1 MAGESPDRS
10 EQGKSSGETTQG
22 ERDPRLAVFRQA
34 TPRTEPVDQPTAV
47 FTTRPRD
54 AEPDSSAASADP
66 ADEPAPSGND
76 ARLRAAVAAWVA
88 TADENEETSAPAEE
102 ASAADEAAGTPEG
115 SATDAG
121 APGAAPVAGE
131 RDSGTGA
138 QTEPESASDGDAVT
152 SGDVTAGTTADD
164 NTADEASAETEGPAG
179 PAPRKSAS
187 AADEDASEAA
197 TSAPDEPPA
206 DEMTSAEPEAE
217 APEASEAAREPLTE
231 AEGPAEPVEPEE
243 APADADEAARATVPA
258 DAGADAEADAEAEA
272 EAEPGPGSA
281 SSSDR
286 GDASDAADDADRTGS
301 QDAADG
307 SDDER
312 PRPSWAQKKASSDSG
327 EGGEGD
333 EESANAKPARG
344 PVDQPTAVFKSLR
357 RPAVDQPTTA
367 LKVPPVPKPA
377 QSDKPARPTPEPAEG
392 GSKAR
397 RDSTFVPLRRDDAQ
411 ASAPAAPRPA
421 TAEPAAP
428 KPAAEPAAPVS
439 LAESERTKQQPM
451 PPLPP
456 LDLLAELTNTP
467 PPPQTPVRT
476 LVRRVKIWTPLA
488 VLVLIIFAVVQLVR
502 PLPEPQLGLSA
513 QETFTFEGGQLSL
526 PWPSEG
532 QGAAEVVGVGS
543 LGTYGAQKP
552 APIASVAKTMTAWVI
567 LRDHPITGKEV
578 GPKITVDKQAED
590 ESKIDDEST
599 AAISQG
605 QQFTEKQMLQM
616 LMIPSGN
623 NAARLLA
630 RWDAGSEAKF
640 VEKMNDAAKDLGM
653 TGSTYTDPS
662 GLKASTV
669 STPQDQLKLAKKVME
684 NDIFRE
690 IVNTTQTTVDGLAK
704 PIRNNNDR
712 ALLLD
717 GVGGIKTGSST
728 PAGGNLLWAANA
740 LVDGKPRRI
749 VGIVMGAQNA
759 DQLWKK
765 LELAIDYSIEV
776 IQAAQQGVTSTTVV
790 KKGDV
795 VGHVDDGLGGRTPV
809 VATKDLKAVGWAG
822 LKVQIKISGGNAKI
836 PHTARAGTEVG
847 EVTVGSG
854 PGKVSAPV
862 ELQRDLAEPGLGA
875 KLTRVG

>member
-1 MAGESPDRS
+1 M
-10 EQGKSSGETTQG
+10 
-22 ERDPRLAVFRQA
+22 
-34 TPRTEPVDQPTAV
+34 DQPTAV

-54 AEPDSSAASADP
+54 AEPDSSAASADST
-66 ADEPAPSGND
+66 DEPAPSGND

-88 TADENEETSAPAEE
+88 TADEDEETPAAAEG
-102 ASAADEAAGTPEG
+102 ASAADEPAETPEG
-115 SATDAG
+115 SATDSE
-121 APGAAPVAGE
+121 APGAAPAAGE
-131 RDSGTGA
+131 RDSGTGT

-152 SGDVTAGTTADD
+152 SGGVTDGTTADD
-164 NTADEASAETEGPAG
+164 ATTGEASAEAEGPTG
-179 PAPRKSAS
+179 PTPRESAS
-187 AADEDASEAA
+187 AADKDASAAA
-197 TSAPDEPPA
+197 TSAPDESPA
-206 DEMTSAEPEAE
+206 DGPISEAPEAE
-217 APEASEAAREPLTE
+217 APEAPEAAREPLTE
-231 AEGPAEPVEPEE
+231 AEGAVPVEPGE
-243 APADADEAARATVPA
+243 ASADADEAARAAVPA
-258 DAGADAEADAEAEA
+258 DADADADAEAVAEG
-272 EAEPGPGSA
+272 EPEPGSA

-286 GDASDAADDADRTGS
+286 GDASAAADDADRTGP
-301 QDAADG
+301 QDAADDSDGSDDSDDTDG

-327 EGGEGD
+327 EDGEGD
-333 EESANAKPARG
+333 EESANAKPSRG

-377 QSDKPARPTPEPAEG
+377 QSDKPARQTPEPAEG

-411 ASAPAAPRPA
+411 ASAAAAPRPA
-421 TAEPAAP
+421 TAEPTAPKPAAP

-476 LVRRVKIWTPLA
+476 LVRRIKIWTPLA
-488 VLVLIIFAVVQLVR
+488 VLLLIVFAVVQLVR

-567 LRDHPITGKEV
+567 LRDHPISGDQV

-662 GLKASTV
+662 GLKATTV
-669 STPQDQLKLAKKVME
+669 STPQDQLKLAKAVMD

-690 IVNTTQTTVDGLAK
+690 IVNTTQTTVPGLAK

-790 KKGDV
+790 KKGEV
-795 VGHVDDGLGGRTPV
+795 VGYVDDGLGGRTPV
-809 VATKDLKAVGWAG
+809 VATEDLKAVGWAG
-822 LKVQIKISGGNAKI
+822 LKVQIKISGGKAKI
-836 PHTARAGTEVG
+836 PHTAKAGTEVG